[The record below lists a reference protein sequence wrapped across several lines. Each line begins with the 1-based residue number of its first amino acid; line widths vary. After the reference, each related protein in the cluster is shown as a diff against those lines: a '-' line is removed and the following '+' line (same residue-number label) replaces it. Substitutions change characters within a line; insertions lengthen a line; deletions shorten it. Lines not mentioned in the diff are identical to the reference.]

1 MTTYDAIG
9 PLPSPDSLR
18 ELGVRVDSFREGGG
32 YGSLRRDIA
41 VLGITSEEVLDRL
54 RHRGVSLT
62 EAPEAAPVESSEAP
76 LHLLDLSVK
85 KLRAALRAEPLSA
98 SALRALL
105 AAEKAGKTR
114 ATAVAL
120 LEEALDA

>member
-1 MTTYDAIG
+1 MTIYRALG
-9 PLPSPDSLR
+9 PLPSPETLR
-18 ELGVRVDSFREGGG
+18 SWGVHVESFLPGDG
-32 YGSLRRDIA
+32 YGSLRRDTA
-41 VLGITSEEVLDRL
+41 VLGITSEETLDRL
-54 RHRGVSLT
+54 RSRGVSLA
-62 EAPEAAPVESSEAP
+62 EVAEVAEVAEAP

-120 LEEALDA
+120 LEEALTNS